1 MPGMNEY
8 VNRPEWQS
16 HVDMSEKQL
25 KRAKTVDLLEKH
37 KRKFSDRKKLVKNLH
52 AEKIS
57 IEGKAT
63 NGF

>member
-25 KRAKTVDLLEKH
+25 KRAKTVDLREKH
-37 KRKFSDRKKLVKNLH
+37 RRKFSDKEKLVKNLL

-57 IEGKAT
+57 LEGKAM

>member
-8 VNRPEWQS
+8 VNRPERQS

-37 KRKFSDRKKLVKNLH
+37 KRKFSGRKKLVKNLH

-57 IEGKAT
+57 IEGKVM